1 MNVMKAIIITLS
13 AALAA
18 NLAAAEPISVGAVNC
33 GDFHYGKAEV
43 TEGEYAAGWEGLAA
57 DNPAD
62 VFFYEDVGR
71 SCLAS
76 RKDALTHIMR
86 ALCGCPLI
94 CIMQNRGQEE
104 S

>member
-1 MNVMKAIIITLS
+1 MKARSFIAVLF
-13 AALAA
+13 AATFA
-18 NLAAAEPISVGAVNC
+18 AAAEPISVGAVNC
-33 GDFHYGKAEV
+33 GAFHYGKAEV